1 MDHID
6 VQVRIDVLGLICES
20 KKSGSYIT
28 ETELRLLEDF
38 LPLNMNSTSPEFRQ
52 NMYSELTKFFTKL
65 RGNLFSQY
73 RKQLST
79 QKYAK
84 AEGVPAQKKQLA
96 SEEADTLRSQIKFS
110 KEFLDRLIELMFT
123 SLYPGV
129 SFQRAFTALRII
141 SSFVGIFGVTEVPTP
156 EGFVGNPIFPFS
168 IDIATKRHT
177 KVLVSMLMDSY
188 DQNRNLAFNLLM
200 QFPNPLPGYEEVT
213 TVQRLLWWGLEK
225 VRSKR
230 AGESDSGA
238 MVFRLVFRSYIA
250 AANFDLE
257 VEERTAENSLS
268 NTRNQ
273 AMPAIRMLSL
283 LYIAQEAYS

>member
-52 NMYSELTKFFTKL
+52 NMYSEMTKFFTKL

-79 QKYAK
+79 QKYAEN
-84 AEGVPAQKKQLA
+84 EGIPEQKKQFAL
-96 SEEADTLRSQIKFS
+96 EEANALRSQIQFS
-110 KEFLDRLIELMFT
+110 KGFLKRVIDLIFT
-123 SLYPGV
+123 SLHPGT
-129 SFQRAFTALRII
+129 SFQRAFTVLRIL
-141 SSFVGIFGVTEVPTP
+141 SAFVGIFGVTEVPTP
-156 EGFVGNPIFPFS
+156 EGFVGHPIFPFH
-168 IDIATKRHT
+168 IDLATKRHT
-177 KVLVSMLMDSY
+177 KILVNMLMDSY
-188 DQNRNLAFNLLM
+188 DQNRSLSFNLLM
-200 QFPNPLPGYEEVT
+200 QFPSPLPGYEEPA

-225 VRSKR
+225 VKSKR

-250 AANFDLE
+250 IANFDLE
-257 VEERTAENSLS
+257 VEEHIIEKSLS
-268 NTRNQ
+268 NAGNEEL
-273 AMPAIRMLSL
+273 PVIRLYL
-283 LYIAQEAYS
+283 L